1 MLAAGSV
8 VVEDGEVPSGVLAA
22 GAPVKVKKDLDG
34 SSSRWI
40 EGAAREY
47 QALRLRY
54 MDRTAGSATTG
65 NSSGE
70 GGV

>member
-22 GAPVKVKKDLDG
+22 GAPAKVKKDLDG
-34 SSSRWI
+34 SSLRWT

-47 QALRLRY
+47 QALQIRY
-54 MDRTAGSATTG
+54 MDQAAGSATTDRP
-65 NSSGE
+65 SEE
-70 GGV
+70 GGA